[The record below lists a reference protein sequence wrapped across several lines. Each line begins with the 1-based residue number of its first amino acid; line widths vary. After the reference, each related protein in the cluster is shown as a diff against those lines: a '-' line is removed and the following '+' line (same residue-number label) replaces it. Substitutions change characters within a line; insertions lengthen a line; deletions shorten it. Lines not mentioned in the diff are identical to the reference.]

1 MNAEPN
7 IFSDHPKPTEEQL
20 KQGIEVHDERF
31 RSLVGE
37 TAEIRHHWKGAEWSE
52 GAVYLPFENVVVW
65 SDIPN
70 NRMLQYDPETG
81 QTTVFREPS
90 NYTNGNT
97 TDREGKM
104 VTATHLTH
112 CISRT
117 ELDGSVTVLVDRYQG
132 QRRTS
137 PNAVVVKS
145 DGAIWFTDPPYG
157 IISNREG
164 EKRNSE
170 LEGNFVYRFDPDS
183 KELTIVANDLD
194 RPNGLTFSPDESL
207 LYVSDTGAPKNMVV
221 FDVNA
226 D

>member
-1 MNAEPN
+1 MNAQPN
-7 IFSDHPKPTEEQL
+7 IFSDHPEPTEEQL

-31 RSLVGE
+31 SSLVSE

-52 GAVYLPFENVVVW
+52 GAVYLPHENVVVW

-70 NRMLQYDPETG
+70 NRMLQYDPSTG

-90 NYTNGNT
+90 NFTNGNT
-97 TDREGKM
+97 IDREGRM

-117 ELDGSVTVLVDRYQG
+117 ELDGTVTVLVDRYQG
-132 QRRTS
+132 KRLNS
-137 PNAVVVKS
+137 PNDVVVKS
-145 DGAIWFTDPPYG
+145 DGTIWFTDPPYG

-164 EKRNSE
+164 EKRDSE
-170 LEGNFVYRFDPDS
+170 LEGNFVYRFDPNS
-183 KELTIVANDLD
+183 EELTIVANDLD

-207 LYVSDTGAPKNMVV
+207 L
-221 FDVNA
+221 
-226 D
+226 